1 MAVEAGV
8 DSIEHGTSIRPELAR
23 EMARKGI
30 FLSPTLTVTAYVA
43 EPRAREGR
51 AIWAEIPRAQAR
63 SFENCRKAGVKI
75 AFGTDAGGF
84 PWTEIN
90 QAREFEHEV
99 RLGMSPIEAI
109 RSATTVAAE
118 LLGTAGRAGVVEPGA
133 WADLVAVSGDPL
145 RDVSVLSRIDFVMK
159 GGEIVRAPSP
169 RQ

>member
-8 DSIEHGTSIRPELAR
+8 DSIEHGNSIRPELAR

-30 FLSPTLTVTAYVA
+30 FLSPTITVLAYVA

-51 AIWAEIPRAQAR
+51 KIWSDIPKSLER
-63 SFENCRKAGVKI
+63 SVDNCRKAGVKI

-90 QAREFEHEV
+90 QAQEFEHEV
-99 RLGMSPIEAI
+99 RLGMSPLEAI

-118 LLGTAGRAGVVEPGA
+118 LLGLAGSAGVVEKGA
-133 WADLVAVSGDPL
+133 WADLVAVPGDPL
-145 RDVSVLSRIDFVMK
+145 RDVAVLSRVDFVMK
-159 GGEIVRAPSP
+159 AGEIVRRPVP
-169 RQ
+169 